1 MLAFLGFNVV
11 TQVRKERPK
20 EAPTY
25 QTPGNDHRART
36 EPALLGTS
44 LKWPPLSAPFR
55 GLLAAGQG
63 GSASWP
69 LYPGQ
74 LAQTGPGPAP
84 RCGWSSSSAAGAER
98 ACPGGGGAMGLEPGL
113 FQQTVGTVA
122 NTPAEP
128 GIREA

>member
-1 MLAFLGFNVV
+1 MLAFLRFNVV
-11 TQVRKERPK
+11 TQMRKERPK

-25 QTPGNDHRART
+25 QTPRNDHRART

-44 LKWPPLSAPFR
+44 LKWPPLSTPFR
-55 GLLAAGQG
+55 GLLTDGQG

-74 LAQTGPGPAP
+74 LAQTGQAQLPGVAGLLPWQHQQKGPALEEG
-84 RCGWSSSSAAGAER
+84 R
-98 ACPGGGGAMGLEPGL
+98 AMGLEPGPS
-113 FQQTVGTVA
+113 QQTVGTVA
-122 NTPAEP
+122 DTPAEP